1 MKLRGLNIEGNREIL
16 GCQDLPTPKKLMQLQ
31 ETINEDLV
39 KARLPE
45 IRIDGFRL
53 PDQALE
59 ITFERETVTGENR
72 DRLWEIINGHYKK
85 LLRDPELKE

>member
-1 MKLRGLNIEGNREIL
+1 MKCNAEIL
-16 GCQDLPTPKKLMQLQ
+16 GCRDLPPPKKLLQLQ
-31 ETINEDLV
+31 AKINEDLL
-39 KARLPE
+39 KASLPE

-59 ITFERETVTGENR
+59 ITFERETVIGENR

-85 LLRDPELKE
+85 LLRDLELKE

>member
-1 MKLRGLNIEGNREIL
+1 M
-16 GCQDLPTPKKLMQLQ
+16 PTPKKLIELQ
-31 ETINEDLV
+31 ETINEDLL

-45 IRIDGFRL
+45 VRIDGFKL

-72 DRLWEIINGHYKK
+72 EKLWEIINAHYKK
-85 LLRDPELKE
+85 LLRELELKE

>member
-1 MKLRGLNIEGNREIL
+1 MPG
-16 GCQDLPTPKKLMQLQ
+16 PKKLMELQ
-31 ETINEDLV
+31 EIINGDLL

-53 PDQALE
+53 PEQALE

-72 DRLWEIINGHYKK
+72 ERLWEIINAHYKK
-85 LLRDPELKE
+85 LLRELELKE

>member
-1 MKLRGLNIEGNREIL
+1 M
-16 GCQDLPTPKKLMQLQ
+16 PPPKKLLQLQ
-31 ETINEDLV
+31 AKINEDLL
-39 KARLPE
+39 KASLPE

-59 ITFERETVTGENR
+59 ITFERETVIGENR

-85 LLRDPELKE
+85 LLRDLELKE

>member
-1 MKLRGLNIEGNREIL
+1 MKRKAEVRLRR
-16 GCQDLPTPKKLMQLQ
+16 LPAPKKLMQLQ
-31 ETINEDLV
+31 ETINEELL

-45 IRIDGFRL
+45 IRIDGFKL

-72 DRLWEIINGHYKK
+72 DRLWEIINAHYKK
-85 LLRDPELKE
+85 LLRELELKE

>member
-1 MKLRGLNIEGNREIL
+1 MKYQTQIVGYDNMPAPKRLIE
-16 GCQDLPTPKKLMQLQ
+16 LQ
-31 ETINEDLV
+31 ETINGDLL
-39 KARLPE
+39 KASLPG

-72 DRLWEIINGHYKK
+72 EKLWEIINSHYKK
-85 LLRDPELKE
+85 LLRELGLKE

>member
-1 MKLRGLNIEGNREIL
+1 M
-16 GCQDLPTPKKLMQLQ
+16 PTPKKLMALQ
-31 ETINEDLV
+31 ETINEDLL

-59 ITFERETVTGENR
+59 ITFERETLTGENR
-72 DRLWEIINGHYKK
+72 ERLWEIINAHYKK
-85 LLRDPELKE
+85 LLRELELKE

>member
-1 MKLRGLNIEGNREIL
+1 
-16 GCQDLPTPKKLMQLQ
+16 MQLQ

-45 IRIDGFRL
+45 IRIDGFRH

-59 ITFERETVTGENR
+59 ITFERETVIGENR

-85 LLRDPELKE
+85 LLRDLELKE

>member
-1 MKLRGLNIEGNREIL
+1 MKHQAGIL
-16 GCQDLPTPKKLMQLQ
+16 GYCEMPTPKKLMELQ
-31 ETINEDLV
+31 ETINEDLQ

-72 DRLWEIINGHYKK
+72 ERLWEIINAHYRK
-85 LLRDPELKE
+85 LLRELELKE